1 MGQAQALALQRFG
14 LAREGTGVMT
24 ELTEDPFQGGASG
37 AVTPP
42 SHEQE
47 WETLIHRIAH
57 GDQQALGTFYDTTSS
72 LVYGLALRIVGNAAA
87 AEDVTL
93 DVYMQ
98 VWRQAAVYN
107 AQRGTP
113 TAWLFMLTR
122 SRAIDL
128 LRSQMQ
134 EQKHTAALAGAETFT
149 SAVTPEESTVV
160 TERRRLV
167 RTAFAALAPEQ
178 REVLDLAYFSG
189 LSHGDIAAR
198 LSLPLGTV
206 KTRIRLG
213 IARLRELLHP
223 LLE

>member
-1 MGQAQALALQRFG
+1 
-14 LAREGTGVMT
+14 MT
-24 ELTEDPFQGGASG
+24 ELAADPSAGGVSG

-42 SHEQE
+42 AHEQE
-47 WETLIHRIAH
+47 WETLIHRMAH
-57 GDQQALGTFYDTTSS
+57 GDQQALGTFYDATSA
-72 LVYGLALRIVGNAAA
+72 LVYGLAWRIVGNAAA

-98 VWRQAAVYN
+98 VWRQAVVYN

-113 TAWLFMLTR
+113 TAWLVMLTR

-128 LRSQMQ
+128 LRSQVQ
-134 EQKHTAALAGAETFT
+134 EQKHTASLEVAETCAIV
-149 SAVTPEESTVV
+149 STPEESLVV

-167 RTAFAALAPEQ
+167 QAAFATLVPEQ

-189 LSHGDIAAR
+189 LSHADIAAR
-198 LSLPLGTV
+198 LGVPLGTV

-213 IARLRELLHP
+213 IARLRALLQP
-223 LLE
+223 LLESL

>member
-1 MGQAQALALQRFG
+1 M
-14 LAREGTGVMT
+14 
-24 ELTEDPFQGGASG
+24 
-37 AVTPP
+37 
-42 SHEQE
+42 
-47 WETLIHRIAH
+47 AH
-57 GDQQALGTFYDTTSS
+57 GDQQALDTFYDTTSS
-72 LVYGLALRIVGNAAA
+72 LVHGLALRILGNAAA

-113 TAWLFMLTR
+113 AAWLFMLTR

-128 LRSQMQ
+128 LRSQVQ
-134 EQKHTAALAGAETFT
+134 EQKHAASLEVAEPYTMV
-149 SAVTPEESTVV
+149 ATPEESTIV

-167 RTAFAALAPEQ
+167 QAAFVALAPEQ

>member
-1 MGQAQALALQRFG
+1 MEQAQALALQRFG
-14 LAREGTGVMT
+14 LARKGTGVMT
-24 ELTEDPFQGGASG
+24 ELAADPSEGGVSG

-47 WETLIHRIAH
+47 WETLIHRMAR

-72 LVYGLALRIVGNAAA
+72 LVYGLALRILGNTAS

-113 TAWLFMLTR
+113 VAWLFMLTR

-128 LRSQMQ
+128 LRSQVQ
-134 EQKHTAALAGAETFT
+134 EQKHTASLEVAETYT
-149 SAVTPEESTVV
+149 MASTPEESTVV

-167 RTAFAALAPEQ
+167 QAAFATLVPEQ

-198 LSLPLGTV
+198 LGVPLGTV

-213 IARLRELLHP
+213 MARLRGLLHP
-223 LLE
+223 LVE